1 MDGNQEKTAIFVEFN
16 SIFNKNMDNNNNGK
30 GLSFEIKQDIA
41 KGTYSNLAIITHS
54 KNEVITDF
62 AASLPGM
69 PKPEVVSRI
78 VMTPANAKR
87 LMLALQDNIA
97 KYENAYGTVDLGEP
111 KATYHI
117 GGFGSG
123 NGTKS

>member
-1 MDGNQEKTAIFVEFN
+1 
-16 SIFNKNMDNNNNGK
+16 MDNTNNGK
-30 GLSFEIKQDIA
+30 SLSFEIKQDMA

-87 LMLALQDNIA
+87 LLLALQDNIV
-97 KYENAYGTVDLGEP
+97 KY
-111 KATYHI
+111 
-117 GGFGSG
+117 
-123 NGTKS
+123 

>member
-1 MDGNQEKTAIFVEFN
+1 
-16 SIFNKNMDNNNNGK
+16 MDNQPQK
-30 GLSFEIKQDIA
+30 KEIGIELTKETA
-41 KGTYSNLAIITHS
+41 AGNYSNLAIITHS

>member
-1 MDGNQEKTAIFVEFN
+1 MEN
-16 SIFNKNMDNNNNGK
+16 NNNNGK
-30 GLSFEIKQDIA
+30 GLSFDIKQEIA

-54 KNEVITDF
+54 RNEVITDF

-87 LMLALQDNIA
+87 LLLALQDNIS
-97 KYENAYGTVDLGEP
+97 KYEATHGPIDLGEP
-111 KATYHI
+111 KATYHM
-117 GGFGSG
+117 GGFG